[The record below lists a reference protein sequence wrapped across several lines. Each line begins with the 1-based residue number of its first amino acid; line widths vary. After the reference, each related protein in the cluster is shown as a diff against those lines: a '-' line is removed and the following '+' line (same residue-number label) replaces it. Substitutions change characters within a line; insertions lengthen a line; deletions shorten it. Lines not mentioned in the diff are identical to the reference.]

1 MHVNIINK
9 ALNNFRKNNFKK
21 PKKDVTFAFYQ
32 TIPMSISNTELQER
46 KTGKELYSYQKGAI
60 DKIFNAFEES
70 PTDYH
75 LLYQLP
81 TGGGKTVIFSEIV
94 RQYLK
99 TKKKKVLVMTHR
111 IELCK
116 QTSTVLTEFGVP
128 NKVVDSKADLSDQA
142 EYSCF
147 VAMVETLNNRLNDD
161 KLDISDIG
169 LVIIDEAHYNS
180 FTKLFKFFSQSF
192 ILGVTA
198 TPLSSSMELPMTD
211 NYDELIVG
219 ESIESLISRGFLAR
233 AEMFSYNVGLTSL
246 VVGANGDYTVKSSE
260 DLYTDDNMLTKLLR
274 AYEERSKGKKTLIF
288 NNGINTS
295 LHVYDTFRRAGYP
308 VAHLDNTNSKKERA
322 MILKWFKKTPGAILT
337 SVSILTT
344 GFDEPTVESIIL
356 NRATKSLTLY
366 YQMIGRGSRVLEN
379 KDTFQVIDLGNNF
392 HRFGPW
398 GDNLDWQRIFK
409 SPNYY
414 LDALLS
420 DEELES
426 NFRYEMPDAL
436 RAEFAKSEDVHFD
449 VQKTYVDAVRA
460 GESTKVVL
468 ERSIAQ
474 HAKICI
480 ENSEDVY
487 DALALAK
494 QLGDDIDF
502 RIKRYTKCISKS
514 TFNFVEWLR
523 GDYRKKLNSYL
534 RTNFDDVFEEIH
546 GFAPKD

>member
-1 MHVNIINK
+1 MSKTVTS
-9 ALNNFRKNNFKK
+9 LELEDRRVG
-21 PKKDVTFAFYQ
+21 KD
-32 TIPMSISNTELQER
+32 
-46 KTGKELYSYQKGAI
+46 LYSYQKGAI
-60 DKIFNAFEES
+60 DKIFNCFEEA
-70 PTDYH
+70 PEDYH

-99 TKKKKVLVMTHR
+99 HHKKKVLVMTHR
-111 IELCK
+111 IELCR
-116 QTSTVLTEFGVP
+116 QTSSMLEEFGVV
-128 NKVVDSKADLSDQA
+128 NKVVNSKANLDDQA
-142 EYSCF
+142 QYSCF
-147 VAMVETLNNRLNDD
+147 VAMVETLNNRLQED

-180 FTKLFKFFSQSF
+180 FTKLFKYFEKSF

-198 TPLSSSMELPMTD
+198 TPLSSNIKLPMKD

-219 ESIESLISRGFLAR
+219 ETIESLIKNKFLSKADIY
-233 AEMFSYNVGLTSL
+233 SYNVGLTSL

-260 DLYTDDNMLTKLLR
+260 DLYTNNDMLSKLMQ

-295 LHVYDTFRRAGYP
+295 LHVYDTFRAAGYP
-308 VAHLDNTNSKKERA
+308 IAHLDNTNTKKERRK
-322 MILKWFKKTPGAILT
+322 ILKWFNQTPDAILT

-366 YQMIGRGSRVLEN
+366 YQMIGRGSRILKN
-379 KDTFQVIDLGNNF
+379 KNTFTVIDLGNNL

-398 GDNLDWQRIFK
+398 GADLDWQRIFK

-414 LDALLS
+414 LDNILS
-420 DEELES
+420 DEELED
-426 NFRYEMPDAL
+426 NFRYEMPADL
-436 RAEFAKSEDVHFD
+436 RAEFGNSDVVYFNI
-449 VQKTYVDAVRA
+449 KETYISAVRN
-460 GESTKVVL
+460 GESSKVVL
-468 ERSIAQ
+468 ERSIEH

-487 DALALAK
+487 DALDLAK
-494 QLGDDIDF
+494 KLGDDIDY
-502 RIKRYTKCISKS
+502 RIHRYTKCISKS
-514 TFNFVEWLR
+514 TYNFVEWLKD
-523 GDYRKKLNSYL
+523 DYRKKLRAYL
-534 RTNFDDVFEEIH
+534 RTNFDEVYEEIH
-546 GFAPKD
+546 GKPAES